1 MFKSPTEWI
10 IVAALVLAVTIIR
23 SVIASRRD
31 NETRKQAES
40 RQSGYEDRLRNM
52 AKGAEEGGLKTVL
65 SGESAL
71 GLDEKNGLLYVV
83 CSALTP
89 EELSI
94 PLRNVVSVSL
104 VDHSFNYRQ
113 SQEMARLRTGV
124 ERKSIYMPYG
134 KNSAKSVKE
143 GQRQFEAYRG
153 QIILG
158 VDIRCREDKSYTVPC
173 FRGDGSMFWYEDK
186 LLSTLRQFISDTNV
200 AIHRIRTDI

>member
-1 MFKSPTEWI
+1 MFKSPTEFI
-10 IVAALVLAVTIIR
+10 IVAALVLVVTIIR
-23 SVIASRRD
+23 SVIAARND
-31 NETRKQAES
+31 KEARKLAES
-40 RQSGYEDRLRNM
+40 RQSGNEDRIRSM
-52 AKGAEEGGLKTVL
+52 AKGTEEGSLKTVL

-71 GLDEKNGLLYVV
+71 GLDEKNGMLHVV

-94 PLRNVVSVSL
+94 PLKDVVSVSL
-104 VDHSFNYRQ
+104 VDRSAPYRQ

-143 GQRQFEAYRG
+143 GQQQFEAYRG

-186 LLSTLRQFISDTNV
+186 LHSALRQFTSDTNV
-200 AIHRIRTDI
+200 AIHRIRTNT